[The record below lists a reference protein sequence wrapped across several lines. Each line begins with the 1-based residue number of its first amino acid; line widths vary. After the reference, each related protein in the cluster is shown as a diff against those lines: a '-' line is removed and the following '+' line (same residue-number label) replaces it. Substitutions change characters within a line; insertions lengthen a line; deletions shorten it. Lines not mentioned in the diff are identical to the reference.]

1 MVHKV
6 IISLAVLAVAANA
19 GVISSPYAP
28 LGYGLSTARV
38 AAAPIYSAPV
48 AKVAAPVYSAPI
60 AKIAAPAYAKVAA
73 PEPYDA
79 HPQYNY
85 AYEIQDQHTG
95 DVKSQQ
101 EWRDG
106 DVVKGYYSL
115 IEPDGTK
122 RTVEYESDPHSG
134 FNAVVH
140 REPSVAPAVAKIAA
154 PVAYAAPVAKIA
166 APVAY
171 SAPVAKIASPL
182 AYAAPVAKLAAP
194 VYGGYH

>member
-1 MVHKV
+1 MAHKV
-6 IISLAVLAVAANA
+6 IITFPIRKRSRNFTFLFQIIISLAALVVVASA
-19 GVISSPYAP
+19 GVINAPYGVPA
-28 LGYGLSTARV
+28 YGVTKIA
-38 AAAPIYSAPV
+38 
-48 AKVAAPVYSAPI
+48 AAPVYSAPV
-60 AKIAAPAYAKVAA
+60 AKIAAPAYAKVAV
-73 PEPYDA
+73 PEPYDP

-85 AYEIQDQHTG
+85 AYDIHDEHTG

-122 RTVEYESDPHSG
+122 RTVEYESDPHNG

-140 REPSVAPAVAKIAA
+140 REPGTAPVVAKVAA
-154 PVAYAAPVAKIA
+154 PIAYAAPVAKIA

-171 SAPVAKIASPL
+171 SSPFAK
-182 AYAAPVAKLAAP
+182 VAAP
-194 VYGGYH
+194 VYGGYHH

>member
-1 MVHKV
+1 MGYKT
-6 IISLAVLAVAANA
+6 IIFVCAIVAAANA
-19 GVISSPYAP
+19 GIIGSPYSAP
-28 LGYGLSTARV
+28 AYGV
-38 AAAPIYSAPV
+38 PV
-48 AKVAAPVYSAPI
+48 AKVAAAPVYSAPV
-60 AKIAAPAYAKVAA
+60 AKIAAPAYAKVAV
-73 PEPYDA
+73 PEPYDP

-85 AYEIQDQHTG
+85 AYEINDQHTG

-122 RTVEYESDPHSG
+122 RTVEYEADPHNG

-140 REPSVAPAVAKIAA
+140 REHGAGPVVAKVAA
-154 PVAYAAPVAKIA
+154 PVAYAAPVAKVA

-171 SAPVAKIASPL
+171 AAPIAKVAAPL
-182 AYAAPVAKLAAP
+182 AYAAPVAKVAAP
-194 VYGGYH
+194 YYGGYH